1 MKILCDVCNK
11 QESTVF
17 CPADEAALCGGCDQ
31 RVHGANK
38 LAGKHHRHPLSP
50 QATPPGSPLCD
61 ICQERRALF
70 FCREDRAIFCRE
82 CDLHIHSPHQH
93 TRSHSRFL
101 LTGVV
106 NSRDD
111 EYGATGSSIS
121 EYFTKTLPGWRVDD
135 FLDPHPPQF
144 NGYCKTTILD
154 EGRLKPRDWAPPKPH
169 EYDKRAG
176 PPSQG
181 TKGEASMPRH
191 FGLFSFHHARATFAC
206 PLMK

>member
-101 LTGVV
+101 LTGVGISPSSRLSPSTSSPSQSPVKPEGIHTPSEYLESSSDPV

-144 NGYCKTTILD
+144 NGY
-154 EGRLKPRDWAPPKPH
+154 
-169 EYDKRAG
+169 YDDSR
-176 PPSQG
+176 
-181 TKGEASMPRH
+181 
-191 FGLFSFHHARATFAC
+191 
-206 PLMK
+206 